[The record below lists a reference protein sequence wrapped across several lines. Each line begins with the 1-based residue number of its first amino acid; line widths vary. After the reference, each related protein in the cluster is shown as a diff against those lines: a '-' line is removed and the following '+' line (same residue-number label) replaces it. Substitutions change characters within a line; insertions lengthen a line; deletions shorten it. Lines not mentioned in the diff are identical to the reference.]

1 MKKIIFLLPLIPS
14 NVYAEVSDKMPTQPG
29 LWITGLITGAI
40 VALLLRWSKWLN
52 ILAAPLVLLFFYFA
66 YDTLAQ
72 PDIGPAIIKEQGT
85 PYIIALY
92 GSAVLV
98 LVGTVVGNILNK
110 VKYKNA

>member
-1 MKKIIFLLPLIPS
+1 MKKIIFLLSLVPL
-14 NVYAEVSDKMPTQPG
+14 NVYAEVSDKSPTQSG
-29 LWITGLITGAI
+29 LWITGLITCA
-40 VALLLRWSKWLN
+40 VVTLLLRWSKWLN

-85 PYIIALY
+85 LYITALY

-98 LVGTVVGNILNK
+98 LVGVIVGNVLNK
-110 VKYKNA
+110 VKCKNA